1 MPRGPGRSQTE
12 SRESVVSEHRTM
24 TDGLSGGS
32 FLHIPHH
39 EHSPRTTPGGAVH
52 LLRTGSPSTHPHGPL
67 SWPCTRA
74 QRTELDVTA
83 GASSQG
89 TDSEPWPPGLLLGV
103 KLHTGVEH
111 PELEGE
117 GVRSSSVPTVFPE
130 TEDGRSPQSPL
141 HAPLLLPSFMTF
153 LPILGP
159 SLSTD
164 LYC

>member
-1 MPRGPGRSQTE
+1 MTTNSSILAWRIPWAEEFGGLQSKGLGMTE
-12 SRESVVSEHRTM
+12 C
-24 TDGLSGGS
+24 D
-32 FLHIPHH
+32 
-39 EHSPRTTPGGAVH
+39 
-52 LLRTGSPSTHPHGPL
+52 
-67 SWPCTRA
+67 
-74 QRTELDVTA
+74 LDVTA

-103 KLHTGVEH
+103 KLHTGMEH